1 MNNNNKD
8 EKTLTPQQPDSEQI
22 LQSAAQEEYKY
33 GFVTDVDTH
42 VIPKGLNETG

>member
-1 MNNNNKD
+1 MNNAQDKIPA
-8 EKTLTPQQPDSEQI
+8 PQQRDDEQI

-42 VIPKGLNETG
+42 VIP